1 MTSSVVITAL
11 AKFNEGD
18 AFFEHLSDDV
28 VLEFPYGPS
37 LGFPGRVTGV
47 QAVRERLG
55 AAQASG
61 LLLGEATI
69 HEAGPRRCLAEYTG
83 TYRAEDGRPADVPLV
98 AVIEHDGERITLIR
112 EYWDTL
118 RLAML
123 NER

>member
-37 LGFPGRVTGV
+37 LGLPGRVTGV

-69 HEAGPRRCLAEYTG
+69 NEAGPRRCLAEYTG